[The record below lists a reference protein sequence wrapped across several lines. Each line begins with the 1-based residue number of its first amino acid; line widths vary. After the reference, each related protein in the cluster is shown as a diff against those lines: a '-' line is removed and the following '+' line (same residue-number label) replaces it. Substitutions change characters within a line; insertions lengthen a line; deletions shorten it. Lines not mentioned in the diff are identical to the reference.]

1 MRVLGQ
7 CRGGGQWAHHMSSSD
22 SGFPAC
28 PTEHCCYPK
37 FVQRIELNHMAYII
51 TAFVQ
56 FRCPRI
62 SGKELLSCKIGRERE
77 RER

>member
-1 MRVLGQ
+1 
-7 CRGGGQWAHHMSSSD
+7 MSSSD

-37 FVQRIELNHMAYII
+37 FVQRIEFNDMAYII

-56 FRCPRI
+56 FWLPRI
-62 SGKELLSCKIGRERE
+62 YRVGSCFLARDRDDFSVPKPNALIASL
-77 RER
+77 